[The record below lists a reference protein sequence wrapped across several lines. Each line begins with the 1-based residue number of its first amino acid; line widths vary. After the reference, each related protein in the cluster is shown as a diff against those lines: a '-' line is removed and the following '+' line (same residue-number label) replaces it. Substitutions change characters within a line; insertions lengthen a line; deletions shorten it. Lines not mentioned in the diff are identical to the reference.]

1 MIDLELKVNSYLEAY
16 RIAKDK
22 KIYVCCQV
30 GLRGYIACTIL
41 NQYGYNTS
49 NIDGGYKTYSS
60 IKNSEKLVKSQ
71 DESVKVTL

>member
-1 MIDLELKVNSYLEAY
+1 MKYLK
-16 RIAKDK
+16 IK
-22 KIYVCCQV
+22 KYMYVV
-30 GLRGYIACTIL
+30 KLVRGYIACTIL

-71 DESVKVTL
+71 DESVKVAL